1 MDVRTRLEH
10 ALGAA
15 HSIDREISGGGMS
28 HVFVAEERAFGR
40 QVVVKVL
47 RDDLT

>member
-15 HSIDREISGGGMS
+15 YTIDRELGGGGMS
-28 HVFVAEERAFGR
+28 HVFVPRGARFGR
-40 QVVVKVL
+40 HVVVKVL
-47 RDDLT
+47 PPEI